1 MITSNEETRDFQIS
15 DDTML
20 QDGRTTHAQFV
31 LDEAD
36 FIDLDDDF
44 KPPFATN
51 WLAAIEDASKAP
63 KDEQIVDVQTGLT
76 AAVEASLKDCASHF
90 QGAKY
95 YIDKAFADKQWI
107 LNEFGYDNY
116 ENARQVPE
124 KMVTFMDVFWTTA
137 DKYKAALI
145 AAKYTQAKIDAI
157 AAKRLVLIDA
167 KKDQELGKN
176 SRLSATHT
184 RVILLNKAWGYRTKV
199 AKAAKVIYAD
209 NYAKYK
215 IYLLPASEEATTTY
229 SIKGQVTDKAV
240 DKPLA
245 KVQVTNGTDTATTDS
260 NGKFGFAKLAN
271 GTYTLTFTLAGYK
284 TATATVTYDGTI
296 LAVNEALEKV

>member
-1 MITSNEETRDFQIS
+1 MNTPNEETRDFQIS

-44 KPPFATN
+44 KPQFAGN
-51 WLAAIEDASKAP
+51 WLSAIEDASKAP

-76 AAVEASLKDCASHF
+76 AAVVASLKDCASHF

-95 YIDKAFADKQWI
+95 YIEKAFATKKWV
-107 LNEFGYDNY
+107 LNEFGFDNY
-116 ENARQVPE
+116 EDARQVPE
-124 KMVTFMDVFWTTA
+124 KMITFMDVFWTTA
-137 DKYKAALI
+137 DKYKKELI
-145 AAKYTQAKIDAI
+145 AAKYTQAKIDEI
-157 AAKRLVLIDA
+157 ATKKQELMDA
-167 KKDQELGKN
+167 KKEQELGKN
-176 SRLSATHT
+176 SRLSTT
-184 RVILLNKAWGYRTKV
+184 QNRIVLLNTAWGYRTKV

-229 SIKGQVTDKAV
+229 SIKGQVTDKAI

-245 KVQVTNGTDTATTDS
+245 NVQVTNGTDTATTDS
-260 NGKFGFAKLAN
+260 NGKYGFAKLAN

-284 TATATVTYDGTI
+284 TVTATAKFDGTTLI
-296 LAVNEALEKV
+296 INEALEKA